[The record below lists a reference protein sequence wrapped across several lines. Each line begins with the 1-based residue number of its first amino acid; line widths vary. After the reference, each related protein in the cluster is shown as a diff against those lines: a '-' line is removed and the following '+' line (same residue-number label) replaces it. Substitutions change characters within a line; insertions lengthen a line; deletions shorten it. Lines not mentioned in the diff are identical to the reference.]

1 MNMTSKYGESSEFTW
16 VEPKDINEDITQCKG
31 ENFMKIFEKVR
42 SIISFQF
49 KNDQVK
55 GIKGFIFYGDVGTGK
70 TLLAKVLAKSMFLP
84 LLFVD
89 GASVARHLYG
99 QSEQQI
105 QAVFD
110 GASRRKAI
118 ILIDDAESV
127 FPDREWIKGESWHVA
142 QNNILFHCL
151 DNIDTSKTI
160 VIMTTNK
167 YELLD
172 KALKDR
178 LYNIEFPSPDIKTV
192 LQIAKDKCFEKGLEF
207 EDIEKEI
214 KKSSDKFKS
223 IRAIE
228 KLIEEKYVEKVSRV

>member
-1 MNMTSKYGESSEFTW
+1 MREDYKKNQEFTW
-16 VEPKDINEDITQCKG
+16 LDPKEIGEDITQCKG
-31 ENFMKIFEKVR
+31 EEFNKIFEKVR

-49 KNDQVK
+49 KNNEVK

-70 TLLAKVLAKSMFLP
+70 TLLAKVLGKSLFLP

-89 GASVARHLYG
+89 GATIARHLYG

-105 QAVFD
+105 RAVFD
-110 GASRRKAI
+110 EATRRKAI
-118 ILIDDAESV
+118 VLIDDVESV

-151 DNIDTSKTI
+151 DNIDTSKTV

-178 LYNIEFPSPDIKTV
+178 LYNIEFPIPDLKTM
-192 LQIAKDKCFEKGLEF
+192 LQIAKDKCFEKGLDF
-207 EDIEKEI
+207 EVIEKEI
-214 KKSSDKFKS
+214 KKSPDKFKS
-223 IRAIE
+223 IRTIE
-228 KLIEEKYVEKVSRV
+228 KLIEEKYVEKISRV